1 MAKLGNA
8 AAIAAGMSSIVQ
20 NGSPLEAPKPPAAST
35 GGRPK
40 PRAKA
45 ARKEGPSARISVT
58 LTSARRR
65 LLRTLADEAADELGR
80 IVSGSEVLLA
90 LIDVAGERGD
100 TWVDVL
106 AVLEDTRRGAMKWR
120 P

>member
-20 NGSPLEAPKPPAAST
+20 NGSPLEAPKPTAVPPGA
-35 GGRPK
+35 RPK

-45 ARKEGPSARISVT
+45 ARKEGPSARISLT
-58 LTSARRR
+58 LTSTRRR
-65 LLRTLADEAADELGR
+65 LLRALADEAADELGR

-90 LIDVAGERGD
+90 LIEVAGERGR

-106 AVLEDTRRGAMKWR
+106 AVLEDTK
-120 P
+120 